1 MSFRNSYIVVSLATG
16 KPVLETWNRKLT
28 EAINLDNYRV
38 YTAHEWLC
46 KFNRSVRGVK
56 HDHPLNPS

>member
-46 KFNRSVRGVK
+46 KVQSQREGA
-56 HDHPLNPS
+56 